1 MFIEFNPIKR
11 ITMAH
16 FMVEM
21 FLPEVIDLEFMKMIP
36 AHRAYVDQL
45 ISDGKIL
52 TYTVNEERTKG
63 WIIFD
68 AEEAEEVLDIV
79 QQFPINRFLTFEIHA
94 LMIHD
99 GEAFRFPKLHMN

>member
-1 MFIEFNPIKR
+1 MVIEICTSKSK
-11 ITMAH
+11 IMAH

-21 FLPEVIDLEFMKMIP
+21 FLPEILDMEFMQMIP
-36 AHRAYVDQL
+36 SHRAYVDQL

-79 QQFPINRFLTFEIHA
+79 QQFPINRFLTFEIHS